1 MDELEMLKSKCE
13 ELKCAHERLRSQLND
28 KDEELCNVKSF
39 VKEQEQVIARLSG
52 MVSAYEFA
60 LECIGK
66 R

>member
-1 MDELEMLKSKCE
+1 MDELEMMKCKCE

-28 KDEELCNVKSF
+28 KEEELCNLKAF
-39 VKEQEQVIARLSG
+39 VKEQEQVIARLNG

-60 LECIGK
+60 LECIGG